1 MSEKPISPLR
11 RRMIEDMTV
20 RNFVEK
26 THNDYIRHV
35 RTFTTFL
42 GRAPDT
48 AAPEDLRLFQLH
60 QTQTGVGASGI
71 NGSVAALRFFFTVTL
86 DRPEMA
92 RHLTFVREP
101 RKIPVILSLEE
112 IARLLE
118 AAPGPKYKA
127 ALSAAYGAG
136 LRVSEVVALKVSD
149 IDSER
154 MLLHIEQGK
163 GRKDRF
169 AMLSPRLLEL
179 LRDWYRIARA
189 AVWLFPGRFPL
200 LPLRTRQFNR
210 VVHAAADMAAI
221 KKRVTPH
228 TLRHSF
234 ATHLLEEKTDMRLI
248 QVFCSEGRHTAH
260 EQQAEARITYRYHPR
275 FGEIVRVRRRLQLG
289 GAAFLVVHQ
298 LDGPFACLPAW
309 MTDEAASGF
318 EISVE
323 PNFPLD
329 VLCSLRKEVDALLGF
344 LASESKTERP
354 ENDASIPESRAQPLR
369 GRDTTLRA
377 Q

>member
-179 LRDWYRIARA
+179 LRDWYRIARP
-189 AVWLFPGRFPL
+189 AVWLFPVAPQLCHPPARRENRCAFDPSFARTCQARYDRARRSRRHRLPFPAGSFIEGFRTPATVQAASL
-200 LPLRTRQFNR
+200 RSAGIRNPQQQPSTTADMPGSRSRRLRTTRQSGR
-210 VVHAAADMAAI
+210 GGALTADRAGGPVSHVGRSEAAD
-221 KKRVTPH
+221 T
-228 TLRHSF
+228 
-234 ATHLLEEKTDMRLI
+234 
-248 QVFCSEGRHTAH
+248 G
-260 EQQAEARITYRYHPR
+260 
-275 FGEIVRVRRRLQLG
+275 
-289 GAAFLVVHQ
+289 
-298 LDGPFACLPAW
+298 
-309 MTDEAASGF
+309 
-318 EISVE
+318 
-323 PNFPLD
+323 
-329 VLCSLRKEVDALLGF
+329 SLRRCALQNICFSG
-344 LASESKTERP
+344 ASL
-354 ENDASIPESRAQPLR
+354 SRR
-369 GRDTTLRA
+369 M
-377 Q
+377 